1 MCFCIRGWAVLL
13 GSVGLL
19 HEMAYRQVIKTD
31 GVDVLVSV
39 QVPYFLE
46 WQPYP
51 PFLMKLIFP
60 LQLTSK
66 NVLISLSNSTTLFTH
81 DRVKEHLNND
91 YSSVKKHIPTWQGTI
106 SNESID
112 IKIIVH
118 RKRDRLD
125 LKHFLYRLPLSPLEP
140 LNPKPLYSFF
150 SHPSVQNRPRR
161 GLPDRWFWKHRI
173 PRARQLQT
181 DAELYQVHR

>member
-1 MCFCIRGWAVLL
+1 
-13 GSVGLL
+13 
-19 HEMAYRQVIKTD
+19 
-31 GVDVLVSV
+31 
-39 QVPYFLE
+39 
-46 WQPYP
+46 
-51 PFLMKLIFP
+51 MKLIFP

-91 YSSVKKHIPTWQGTI
+91 YSSIKKHIPTWQGTI

-118 RKRDRLD
+118 RKRDRTD

-140 LNPKPLYSFF
+140 LNPKPLYSFI

-181 DAELYQVHR
+181 DAELYQVHRSHAAHLKDTVSRRRCSLLHEANPPVQIWPAEHYYARPASY